1 MKVIYKFINSTLL
14 FFAISCSAGVFED
27 GLIENDRGDYQSA
40 FNIWIVGA
48 KDGDPMSQFAVATL
62 YRKGVGVEKN
72 LKESA
77 KWMQKSAEGGYVE
90 AMSVMGAI
98 HLWGVSGVSADIE
111 KSIFWFEKAAE
122 TGTHYEKHAVAA
134 LYGTAELKGYDL
146 NDKKR
151 LYWSKQSANFYRSHY
166 VLGNIYYRGKAV
178 EKNLIKSW
186 VWFKLYAESEIEDKT
201 YLEIEQ
207 DLTEEEMKEGEALLV
222 KAKEDINTM
231 FE

>member
-90 AMSVMGAI
+90 AMRVVGSSY
-98 HLWGVSGVSADIE
+98 LWGRAGFN
-111 KSIFWFEKAAE
+111 KSIKDSLSWYRKAAKY
-122 TGTHYEKHAVAA
+122 GGDYEKYVLAA
-134 LYGTAELKGYDL
+134 LYDTTEIEDKSDENKFHWAKKSAEY
-146 NDKKR
+146 
-151 LYWSKQSANFYRSHY
+151 YRSQY
-166 VLGNIYYRGKAV
+166 ILGEIYNRGRAV